1 MNFFTRRPPA
11 ANDAIFTAKSH
22 EKIWRK
28 NKLSFYIWRVIVPP
42 PFLAAVYYLISI
54 NKTFLYI
61 DRAGA
66 VGFRSR
72 IYVLWTKL
80 SSAREILNNCHQANF
95 TPQKWAGKSKHPPNK
110 EWNDKEGGPKVG
122 CFKKNRMAM
131 AEEEEWV
138 MVSVVGCPLLRTV
151 SSWSYVFL
159 PRGFIVQI

>member
-80 SSAREILNNCHQANF
+80 SSARDALNNTNPMSGGPLLNF
-95 TPQKWAGKSKHPPNK
+95 TPKVSRKNANFPQRKNETIRRVAGSPYDWLCSPKKIGWEWLRRKS
-110 EWNDKEGGPKVG
+110 G
-122 CFKKNRMAM
+122 
-131 AEEEEWV
+131 
-138 MVSVVGCPLLRTV
+138 
-151 SSWSYVFL
+151 
-159 PRGFIVQI
+159 